1 MVGAFT
7 YTPQPSLTGKDRDC
21 GEEGG
26 SLCALS
32 LELFS
37 VCTRARFPSHLTHA
51 PPWKHQSNLAK

>member
-7 YTPQPSLTGKDRDC
+7 YTPQPSLTGKDGDC

-37 VCTRARFPSHLTHA
+37 VSPELDF
-51 PPWKHQSNLAK
+51 LAT